1 MIGFRYCERDKIVDI
16 RILENERWF
25 GPEVAHALDYPMDVS
40 SEVTIDLSLPD
51 CVNQTQPLL
60 LSTEGR
66 YVYAHK
72 GFRASFSQGMLS
84 ITDAHEEID
93 FSEGF
98 GSLRGA
104 FLAAAGKH
112 FPANGVLPPEEFFV
126 SPQFN
131 TWIEL
136 IYNQNQTDIL
146 NYARTAVR
154 EGFKPGVLMI
164 DDLWSNYYGKWDFD
178 RAKFPDPKAMI
189 DELHALGFK
198 VILWLCPFV
207 SLDSAEYRA
216 LSAKGAF
223 VCTESGDPCR
233 IGWWNGVSAMLDL
246 SNPVDEQWLTDQTD
260 RLIRAYGVDGFKF
273 DAGEARRY
281 TPDQKTARPV
291 LPVEQTELW
300 AKFGL
305 KYPYN
310 EYRACY
316 ACAGLP
322 LVQRLCD
329 KNHLWGRAGL
339 AEVVPNSVMQ
349 GLLGYQYCCPDMV
362 GGGYYADFLPGAA
375 GFDPELFLRYTAA
388 SALLPMIQFSA
399 APWRVLCTEDYACVK
414 ALMAQREEYLP
425 EIMDLVRQS
434 AVTGESA
441 VRHMEYVFP
450 HEGLSDVKDQF
461 MLGDTILVA
470 PCIQKGKTEREVRLP
485 AGAWKAEDGTLYEGG
500 KTVTVP
506 APFDRVP
513 VLRRI

>member
-1 MIGFRYCERDKIVDI
+1 MEIK
-16 RILENERWF
+16 ILENELWF
-25 GPEVAHALDYPMDVS
+25 GPEVGNGLDYPMS
-40 SEVTIDLSLPD
+40 AQSEKTINLEKAS
-51 CVNQTQPLL
+51 CGNQTQPLL

-72 GFRASFSQGMLS
+72 GFCAVFSGGTLTLTS
-84 ITDAHEEID
+84 THDTID
-93 FSEGF
+93 FSEGH
-98 GSLRGA
+98 GNLRGA

-112 FPANGVLPPEEFFV
+112 FPANGVLPPEDFFT

-136 IYNQNQTDIL
+136 IYDQNQKDIL
-146 NYARTAVR
+146 NYARAAVR
-154 EGFKPGVLMI
+154 EGFKPGILMI

-178 RAKFPDPKAMI
+178 RAKFPDPKAMM
-189 DELHALGFK
+189 DELHELGFK
-198 VILWLCPFV
+198 VILWICPFV
-207 SLDSAEYRA
+207 SMDSAEYRD
-216 LSAKGAF
+216 LSGKGAL
-223 VCTESGDPCR
+223 VRSENGDPAH
-233 IGWWNGVSAMLDL
+233 IYWWNGISAVLDF
-246 SNPVDEQWLTDQTD
+246 SNPVDEQWFTEQTR
-260 RLIRAYGVDGFKF
+260 RLVNDYGVDGFKF
-273 DAGEARRY
+273 DAGDAVYYSENH
-281 TPDQKTARPV
+281 KTAHPV

-329 KNHLWGRAGL
+329 KGHRWERGGL
-339 AEVVPNSVMQ
+339 AEIIPNSVMQ
-349 GLLGYQYCCPDMV
+349 GMLGYQYGCPDMV
-362 GGGYYADFLPGAA
+362 GGGSFADFLPGAVN
-375 GFDPELFLRYTAA
+375 FDSELFLRYTAA

-399 APWRVLCTEDYACVK
+399 APWRVLCKEDYACVK
-414 ALMAQREEYLP
+414 ALMAQREKYLP

-434 AVTGESA
+434 ALTGESA

-485 AGAWKAEDGTLYEGG
+485 AGVWKAEDGTLYEGE

-513 VLRRI
+513 VFRKA

>member
-1 MIGFRYCERDKIVDI
+1 MEIQ
-16 RILENERWF
+16 ILENEQWF
-25 GPEVAHALDYPMDVS
+25 GPEARFGLDYPMDAQ
-40 SEVTIDLSLPD
+40 SEKTVDLEKTD
-51 CVNQTQPLL
+51 CINQVAPLL

-66 YVYAHK
+66 YVYAHR
-72 GFRASFSQGMLS
+72 GFCAVF
-84 ITDAHEEID
+84 AHGKLTVTSAHDEID

-136 IYNQNQTDIL
+136 YFNQNQKDIL
-146 NYARTAVR
+146 AYAHRVVA
-154 EGFKPGVLMI
+154 EGFKPGILMI

-178 RAKFPDPKAMI
+178 RAKFPDPKVMM

-198 VILWLCPFV
+198 VILWLCPFI
-207 SLDSAEYRA
+207 SLDSAEYRE
-216 LSAKGAF
+216 LSGKGGL
-223 VCTESGDPCR
+223 VRNESGDPCH
-233 IGWWNGVSAMLDL
+233 IFWWNGISAELDMT
-246 SNPVDEQWLTDQTD
+246 NPIDVQWLTDQTE
-260 RLIRAYGVDGFKF
+260 RLIKDYGVDGFKF
-273 DAGEARRY
+273 DAGDATFYSE
-281 TPDQKTARPV
+281 DQKTARPV
-291 LPVEQTELW
+291 LPYEQTELW
-300 AKFGL
+300 AQFAL
-305 KYPYN
+305 NFPYN
-310 EYRACY
+310 ELRACY

-322 LVQRLCD
+322 LVQRLRD
-329 KNHLWGRAGL
+329 KCHRWERGGL
-339 AEVVPNSVMQ
+339 AEIIPNSIMQ
-349 GLLGYQYCCPDMV
+349 GLLGYQYGCPDMV
-362 GGGYYADFLPGAA
+362 GGGFAHEFVPGAP
-375 GFDPELFLRYTAA
+375 FDSELFLRYTAA

-399 APWRVLCTEDYACVK
+399 APWRVLHAEELACVK

-485 AGAWKAEDGTLYEGG
+485 AGVWKAEDGTVYEGG

-513 VLRRI
+513 VLRKG